1 MEEESKTT
9 KQMLED
15 KIRECIEGLK
25 YTEQGEEQHAR
36 LTGDIQKLVSAFVE
50 LDKAEYAKADSDR
63 KFNEDVRMNDLKL
76 YYNDMLE
83 RDKMQDQTKSAKRD
97 AFIKIGDLLA
107 RNGLYFLS
115 IGAAMLFEFKM
126 HGSITSFSAKELFR
140 AIHPKI

>member
-1 MEEESKTT
+1 MEEELKTT
-9 KQMLED
+9 KEMLED

-36 LTGDIQKLVSAFVE
+36 LTGDIQKLVSAYVE

-63 KFNEDVRMNDLKL
+63 KFSEEMRIKDLQL
-76 YYNDMLE
+76 HYTDSLE
-83 RDKMQDQTKSAKRD
+83 RDKMYEQIKSARRD
-97 AFIKIGDLLA
+97 AVIKIGDMLA
-107 RNGLYFLS
+107 RNSLYFLS

>member
-1 MEEESKTT
+1 MEEEPKTT
-9 KQMLED
+9 KEMIED

-36 LTGDIQKLVSAFVE
+36 LTGDIQKLVSAYVE

-63 KFNEDVRMNDLKL
+63 KFSEEMRVKDLQL
-76 YYNDMLE
+76 HYTDSLE
-83 RDKMQDQTKSAKRD
+83 RDKMYEQIKSSRRD
-97 AFIKIGDLLA
+97 AVIKIGDLLA

-115 IGAAMLFEFKM
+115 IGAAMLFEFRM